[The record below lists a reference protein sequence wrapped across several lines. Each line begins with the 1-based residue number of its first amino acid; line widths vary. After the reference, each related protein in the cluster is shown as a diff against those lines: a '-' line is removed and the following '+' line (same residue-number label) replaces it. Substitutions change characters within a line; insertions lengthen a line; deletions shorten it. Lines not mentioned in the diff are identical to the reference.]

1 MLRQF
6 VMGLAWASSVS
17 GAAVSVS
24 RRQTGGATR
33 ESCPGYVASDVQQTE
48 TGLTASLNLGGE
60 ACNVYGT
67 DVPELKL
74 MVNYGTESRL
84 HVKIEDAGQVA
95 YQVPTSVFPTPS
107 SNASVSAEDSAL
119 EFSHETS
126 PFSFKVTRKSNG
138 EVLFDTSAASFIFED
153 QYLRLRT
160 SLPEDPNLYGLG
172 EHTDSLRLNT
182 TDYTRTLW
190 SRDSY
195 GVPSGQNL
203 YGNHPIYFDHRGEKG
218 THGVFMLSSAG
229 MDVKINR
236 TEEDG
241 QYLEYNMMS
250 GIIDLYFLDGPS
262 PNEVAQQYS
271 EVTQKAAMMPYWGF
285 GYHQCRYG
293 YRDFYSIAEVIYN
306 YSSSGI
312 PLETMW
318 TDIDYMYERYIMTT
332 DPDRF
337 PIARVREFVDY
348 LHEHDQKYIVMVDPA
363 MAFQE
368 EREEGLPYE
377 TFLKA
382 RDQGVLLQK
391 NGSIYQGVVW
401 PGVTAFPDWFHP
413 DTQEYWTNEF
423 LEFFDADTGVDID
436 ALWIDMNEAAN
447 FNYFGED
454 PQESAEERGFPPT
467 RPALR
472 SAPRPIPGF
481 PQAFQ
486 PDPNSPYPPDSLGYA
501 PPWLSPPASP
511 NTKRGFTSN
520 PVLEK
525 RQVQAQD
532 PIGFPNRNLL
542 EPPYQIDNAN
552 TVETYG
558 GVSNFTLDTDIV
570 HFDGHVELDVHNL
583 YGAMMSSFSRNAMEA
598 RRPGLRPMII
608 TRSTFAGSGR
618 AVGKWLGDNLS
629 TWTLYRNS
637 IQGMLDFAAFYQIP
651 MVGSDVC
658 GFGGNTTEMLCARN
672 HNGDSSNPQEFY
684 LWESVTE
691 AAKNAIDI
699 RYRLLDYIYTALHK
713 QSTSGSPI
721 LNPMFFIYPEDT
733 ETFAVELQFFYG
745 ESLLVSPVTEDNG
758 TSVEIYLPEDTFYD
772 FKTYEKIDGT
782 GAKLNLTDIPF
793 TEIPLHIRGG
803 SIIPLRNASGYT
815 TTEVRKQPFNFL
827 VAPSASGEAKG
838 ELYLDDGVS
847 IVQESTSEITL
858 NYKEKELSVGGTF
871 GYQKEENWVNEVV
884 ILGVEEEPKGAY
896 WSKEGYGGK
905 KGKGKGRTV
914 WVTCPEGGWKY
925 DAEKKALTIQVGQK
939 LDGGI
944 SVKYE

>member
-1 MLRQF
+1 M
-6 VMGLAWASSVS
+6 
-17 GAAVSVS
+17 
-24 RRQTGGATR
+24 
-33 ESCPGYVASDVQQTE
+33 E
-48 TGLTASLNLGGE
+48 
-60 ACNVYGT
+60 
-67 DVPELKL
+67 
-74 MVNYGTESRL
+74 TESRL

-250 GIIDLYFLDGPS
+250 GIIDLYFLAGSS

-348 LHEHDQKYIVMVDPA
+348 LHDHDQKYIVMVDPA

-368 EREEGLPYE
+368 ERENALPYE

-391 NGSIYQGVVW
+391 NGRIYQGVVW
-401 PGVTAFPDWFHP
+401 PG
-413 DTQEYWTNEF
+413 EF
-423 LEFFDADTGVDID
+423 I
-436 ALWIDMNEAAN
+436 
-447 FNYFGED
+447 
-454 PQESAEERGFPPT
+454 SEEKEK
-467 RPALR
+467 
-472 SAPRPIPGF
+472 
-481 PQAFQ
+481 
-486 PDPNSPYPPDSLGYA
+486 
-501 PPWLSPPASP
+501 W
-511 NTKRGFTSN
+511 KRISN
-520 PVLEK
+520 WK
-525 RQVQAQD
+525 RCYCV
-532 PIGFPNRNLL
+532 
-542 EPPYQIDNAN
+542 
-552 TVETYG
+552 
-558 GVSNFTLDTDIV
+558 
-570 HFDGHVELDVHNL
+570 
-583 YGAMMSSFSRNAMEA
+583 
-598 RRPGLRPMII
+598 PGL
-608 TRSTFAGSGR
+608 
-618 AVGKWLGDNLS
+618 V
-629 TWTLYRNS
+629 
-637 IQGMLDFAAFYQIP
+637 
-651 MVGSDVC
+651 
-658 GFGGNTTEMLCARN
+658 
-672 HNGDSSNPQEFY
+672 
-684 LWESVTE
+684 
-691 AAKNAIDI
+691 
-699 RYRLLDYIYTALHK
+699 
-713 QSTSGSPI
+713 
-721 LNPMFFIYPEDT
+721 
-733 ETFAVELQFFYG
+733 
-745 ESLLVSPVTEDNG
+745 
-758 TSVEIYLPEDTFYD
+758 
-772 FKTYEKIDGT
+772 
-782 GAKLNLTDIPF
+782 
-793 TEIPLHIRGG
+793 
-803 SIIPLRNASGYT
+803 
-815 TTEVRKQPFNFL
+815 
-827 VAPSASGEAKG
+827 PS
-838 ELYLDDGVS
+838 
-847 IVQESTSEITL
+847 
-858 NYKEKELSVGGTF
+858 
-871 GYQKEENWVNEVV
+871 
-884 ILGVEEEPKGAY
+884 
-896 WSKEGYGGK
+896 
-905 KGKGKGRTV
+905 
-914 WVTCPEGGWKY
+914 
-925 DAEKKALTIQVGQK
+925 
-939 LDGGI
+939 
-944 SVKYE
+944 